1 MVFIIYILNENNWI
15 VKFYIVVNDKYNL
28 GGGII
33 EFKREIIC
41 FNKKII
47 VGFICVRN
55 VKWIYGDEKGWFIY
69 VWLKVFL
76 GMKWYFFEFMGE

>member
-1 MVFIIYILNENNWI
+1 M
-15 VKFYIVVNDKYNL
+15 NDKYNL

-55 VKWIYGDEKGWFIY
+55 VKWIYGDEKG
-69 VWLKVFL
+69 
-76 GMKWYFFEFMGE
+76 